1 MVEDLADSFF
11 DKTKNMKKIF
21 VLFFLFIFSLQ
32 SFAQK
37 RQSDQEYKRKVCIG
51 LNFNTIGGIL
61 GGGFFRISRA
71 ISPRMYHTFGLDV
84 LSIRHQKEQV
94 ATNFDGETFVPGK
107 SNSVFF
113 IRPQYGREIILFK
126 RAADQGVQVN
136 LLVNA
141 SPTIGVLIPYMIQYR
156 YPTGQPKIEQ
166 YSPEKHPSFD
176 AIQRK
181 ASQVEFLGNSQFV
194 FGASGKVSLAFEFG
208 NFRNNALGFE
218 VGMAVDAMSQKIIM
232 MPLTTNDQVFV
243 SGFIN
248 LFYSIR
254 N

>member
-1 MVEDLADSFF
+1 
-11 DKTKNMKKIF
+11 MKKIF
-21 VLFFLFIFSLQ
+21 ALFFLFLFSLA

-37 RQSDQEYKRKVCIG
+37 RQNDYYRKEVCIG

-61 GGGFFRISRA
+61 GGGFFRISRS

-84 LSIRHQKEQV
+84 ISVRHAKEQI
-94 ATNFDGETFVPGK
+94 ATNFEGESFVPGK

-136 LLVNA
+136 LLINA
-141 SPTIGVLIPYMIQYR
+141 SPTVGILIPYMIQYR
-156 YPTGQPKIEQ
+156 YPTGLSKIEQ
-166 YSPEKHPSFD
+166 YAPEKHPSFD
-176 AIQRK
+176 AILRK

-194 FGASGKVSLAFEFG
+194 FGGSGKVSLAFEFG

-218 VGMAVDAMSQKIIM
+218 VGMAVDAMSKKIVM
-232 MPLTTNDQVFV
+232 MPLTTNDQIFV
-243 SGFIN
+243 SGFIH